1 MLTSVNFQGG
11 CMSEKVII
19 VGVGQGLSA
28 SLARLFHKEGM
39 QVVLA
44 ARDTKKLKLLAKESN
59 AKVIVCD
66 SSNIDDVENL
76 FKKTDDY
83 FGLPDVVV
91 YNPSFRV
98 RGAISSCDPIE
109 VRKALD
115 ITCYGAFLVA
125 QQAVNRMKKLGHG
138 SLFFTG
144 ATAGVKGF
152 ANSSVFAMG
161 KFGLRGLA
169 QSLARELHPENIHVG
184 HFVIDGSI
192 GPTLRGS
199 KSEKNYDDMLNP
211 DDIAKSYLDF
221 HRQKRNSW
229 SWEIELRPWIEKF

>member
-1 MLTSVNFQGG
+1 MVVN
-11 CMSEKVII
+11 
-19 VGVGQGLSA
+19 
-28 SLARLFHKEGM
+28 
-39 QVVLA
+39 LA
-44 ARDTKKLKLLAKESN
+44 ARNIDKLKALKEETNANTYQCDSTNKES
-59 AKVIVCD
+59 V
-66 SSNIDDVENL
+66 SNL
-76 FKKTDDY
+76 FKELDNTI
-83 FGLPDVVV
+83 GTPNLVI
-91 YNPSFRV
+91 YNAAARV
-98 RGAISSCDPIE
+98 RGSIVELDPAQTQKAIE
-109 VRKALD
+109 V
-115 ITCYGAFLVA
+115 TCYGAFLVA
-125 QQAVNRMKKLGHG
+125 QESAKRMLKRKSG
-138 SLFFTG
+138 SIFFTG